1 MKSVSVSLMDHFG
14 LGTTTLAMLWKVVRQ
29 DNTIFG
35 FTTHDQDI
43 TFYDGLNNVTY
54 AAGSGMT
61 NTANASKSD
70 ASPDNLE
77 VTGFLQSDSITEADV
92 RSGLWDNAV
101 ISIYVVNYKDLTM
114 GDIKL
119 RSGTTGEIKMA
130 NGIFTAE
137 IRGLTQQ
144 LTTVIGQLYGPLCR
158 AELFS
163 NPGGGSGGGDV
174 IDARSHY
181 LCMLNAAT
189 YRQSGSVLASP
200 DAIHITPNT
209 GLLMHGSATP
219 SNPAPAKWFDDGI
232 IHFTSGV
239 LANYTFEI
247 KSWDGT
253 TLTMYLPLP
262 YMPTP
267 SETFTIEP
275 GCNKL
280 GGATGDCHAKFNNI
294 VNFRGEPFI
303 PGNDLI
309 LLYPNAK

>member
-1 MKSVSVSLMDHFG
+1 MTHFG

-29 DNTIFG
+29 DGTVYG

-43 TFYDGLNNVTY
+43 TYLSTLY

-61 NTANASKSD
+61 NTANASKAD
-70 ASPDNLE
+70 ATVDNLE

-101 ISIYVVNYKDLTM
+101 ISIYVVNYNDLTQ
-114 GDIKL
+114 GDCKL
-119 RSGTTGEIKMA
+119 RSGSTGEIKMA
-130 NGIFTAE
+130 NGVFTAE

-163 NPGGGSGGGDV
+163 NPGAGADPIDV
-174 IDARSHY
+174 NSHY

-189 YRQSGSVLASP
+189 YRQSGSVASSANAVTIVP
-200 DAIHITPNT
+200 AS
-209 GLLMHGSATP
+209 GLLMTGSTTP
-219 SNPAPAKWFDDGI
+219 SNPAPSGWFSDGI

-239 LANYTFEI
+239 LNNYTFEI
-247 KSWDGT
+247 KTYDGT
-253 TLTMYLPLP
+253 TLIMYLPLP
-262 YMPTP
+262 YQPAA
-267 SETFTIEP
+267 SDTFTIEP
-275 GCNKL
+275 GCAKN
-280 GGATGDCHAKFNNI
+280 TGDCHSKFNNI
-294 VNFRGEPFI
+294 LNFRGEPFI

>member
-1 MKSVSVSLMDHFG
+1 MGHFG

-29 DNTIFG
+29 DGTKFG

-43 TFYDGLNNVTY
+43 VYNDGTDTVTY
-54 AAGSGMT
+54 LAGSGMT

-77 VTGFLQSDSITEADV
+77 VTGFLQADSIAEADV
-92 RSGLWDNAV
+92 RSGLWDNAN
-101 ISIYVVNYKDLTM
+101 IYIRVVNYNDLTM

-144 LTTVIGQLYGPLCR
+144 LTTIIGQLYGPLCR

-163 NPGGGSGGGDV
+163 NPGGGSGGADI
-174 IDARSHY
+174 IDPTSHY

-189 YRQSGSVLASP
+189 YRQSGSVASSS
-200 DAIHITPNT
+200 DAVHITPNS
-209 GLLMHGSATP
+209 GLTMVGSSTP
-219 SNPAPAKWFDDGI
+219 TTPAPAGWFSDGI

-239 LANYTFEI
+239 LSNYTFEI

-262 YMPTP
+262 FQPAA
-267 SETFTIEP
+267 SDTFTIEP
-275 GCNKL
+275 GCNK
-280 GGATGDCHAKFNNI
+280 GSDCQAKFNNI
-294 VNFRGEPFI
+294 VNFRGEPQI

>member
-1 MKSVSVSLMDHFG
+1 MKSISVSLMDHFG
-14 LGTTTLAMLWKVVRQ
+14 LGTTTLAMLWKVVRA
-29 DNTIFG
+29 DATIFG
-35 FTTHDQDI
+35 FTTHDEDI
-43 TFYDGLNNVTY
+43 TYNDGTNTVTY

-70 ASPDNLE
+70 GSVDNLE

-101 ISIYVVNYKDLTM
+101 ISIYVVNYNDLTM

-119 RSGTTGEIKMA
+119 RSGTTGEIKMG
-130 NGIFTAE
+130 NGVFTAE

-163 NPGGGSGGGDV
+163 NPGMSGSSGFEAA
-174 IDARSHY
+174 IDATSHY
-181 LCMLNAAT
+181 FCMLNAASF
-189 YRQSGSVLASP
+189 RQSGSVMSSPNAVTIIPNGGLTGAS
-200 DAIHITPNT
+200 
-209 GLLMHGSATP
+209 GYFS
-219 SNPAPAKWFDDGI
+219 DGI

-239 LANYTFEI
+239 LNNYYFEI
-247 KSWDGT
+247 KNWDGT
-253 TLTMYLPLP
+253 RLTMYLPLP
-262 YMPTP
+262 YMPSATD
-267 SETFTIEP
+267 TFTIEP
-275 GCNKL
+275 GCNK
-280 GGATGDCHAKFNNI
+280 TTSDCFTKFNNI

-303 PGNDLI
+303 PGNDLV